1 MKQNQN
7 EATIN
12 QLQKEVER
20 LRLKLHA
27 EEKYNNAQLNDLHE
41 IAHSKIIKS
50 VYTVWVGGVEV
61 NDHYLNLS
69 EAKAIEQEYLS
80 EGYHDVSIEE
90 LVLSTK

>member
-27 EEKYNNAQLNDLHE
+27 EEKYNNAQLSDLHE

-50 VYTVWVGGVEV
+50 VYTVWVGGGEV
-61 NDHYLNLS
+61 NDNYVNLS
-69 EAKAIEQEYLS
+69 EAEDIKQTYLS
-80 EGYHDVSIEE
+80 EGYNDVHIEE
-90 LVLSTK
+90 IILSTK